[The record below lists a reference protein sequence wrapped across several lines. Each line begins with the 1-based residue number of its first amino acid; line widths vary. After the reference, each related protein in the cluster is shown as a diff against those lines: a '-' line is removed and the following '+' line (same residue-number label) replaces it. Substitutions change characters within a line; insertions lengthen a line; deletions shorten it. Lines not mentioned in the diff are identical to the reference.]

1 MSNELDGKPEIGES
15 SASNTAQKP
24 KKVPGRPFTKETAKQ
39 AAINAGKAH
48 RMRKKVRAMMLASVV
63 NSVDIGEEMVKALKD
78 RDSKLLDIIEKAV
91 KIIGLHYDQSEDAA
105 QNLNVKADVKAKGS
119 GVVPLNI
126 VFTDAKKVE
135 NPEDDK

>member
-1 MSNELDGKPEIGES
+1 M
-15 SASNTAQKP
+15 
-24 KKVPGRPFTKETAKQ
+24 
-39 AAINAGKAH
+39 
-48 RMRKKVRAMMLASVV
+48 
-63 NSVDIGEEMVKALKD
+63 
-78 RDSKLLDIIEKAV
+78 

-135 NPEDDK
+135 NQESDK